1 MTTFLT
7 VYVWFSAI
15 CCVISMI
22 SLATTETLVMGRGS
36 RVVSLLISLGFL
48 AWAWSLHI
56 KG

>member
-15 CCVISMI
+15 SCVISMI
-22 SLATTETLVMGRGS
+22 SLATTETLVIGRGT